1 MAYAN
6 EGIDQRL
13 EVLRGAADSL
23 VYFAKANGKPQT
35 IDANSAWVTI
45 LDAAGSTKVE
55 RTQTGVV
62 IASGGRVTYSR
73 TWAEVDFELW
83 EDYVMEVEYQ
93 VSAAV
98 TTDRVFFDVVKT
110 KLPCLIDNSDLL
122 DFYPDLEE
130 HVKSLNQSGISSV
143 DTIAGFIRVAWS
155 QMLDRIR
162 AARNRPSLILDR
174 ARLVNPG
181 RRLALSIACEALSR
195 EEDDQWDKRAAKH
208 EKAYD
213 KLFLGLGELKYDKDE
228 DGLASEEETKR
239 VNRRKFTV

>member
-1 MAYAN
+1 MSYAN

-23 VYFAKANGKPQT
+23 VYFAKANGKPQSV
-35 IDANSAWVTI
+35 DANSAWVTI
-45 LDAAGSTKVE
+45 LDAAGSEKVA

-62 IASGGRVTYSR
+62 IASGGRITFSQ
-73 TWAEVDFELW
+73 TWTEADYELW
-83 EDYVMEVEYQ
+83 EDYVLIVEYQ
-93 VSAAV
+93 VSTAV
-98 TTDRVFFDVVKT
+98 STDRAFFDVVKT

-130 HVKSLNQSGISSV
+130 HMKSLNQGSDTST
-143 DTIAGFIRVAWS
+143 DTIARFIRAAWS

-162 AARNRPSLILDR
+162 AGRNRPSLILDR
-174 ARLVNPG
+174 ARLVNPA
-181 RRLALSIACEALSR
+181 RRLALSLACEALSR
-195 EEDDQWDKRAAKH
+195 EEDDLWDKRAMKH

-213 KLFLGLGELKYDKDE
+213 KLFIGLGELKYDKDE

-239 VNRRKFTV
+239 VNRRKFSV